1 MFYYL
6 INQNKEDLIY
16 IVRRSEKKK
25 FLNKMAGKIV
35 YSADNILELLPRI
48 HIQPLRSFEE
58 RYN

>member
-16 IVRRSEKKK
+16 IVRKSEKKS

-48 HIQPLRSFEE
+48 HIQPLRGFEE